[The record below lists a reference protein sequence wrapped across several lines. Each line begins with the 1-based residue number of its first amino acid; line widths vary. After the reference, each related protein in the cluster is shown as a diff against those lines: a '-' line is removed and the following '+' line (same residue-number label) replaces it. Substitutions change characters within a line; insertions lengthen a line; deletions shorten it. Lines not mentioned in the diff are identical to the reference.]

1 MAVDLIRIY
10 ERYLERDRGLAD
22 LPWRPQGP
30 NAWAKSRGRMSALVS
45 MSPRG
50 DGSWVVSS
58 VLSMDGVPRR
68 QQFPVADHAA
78 ALAKA
83 EVLKL
88 QVDSR
93 SI

>member
-1 MAVDLIRIY
+1 MSAWTLL
-10 ERYLERDRGLAD
+10 ERYIERDRGLAD
-22 LPWRPQGP
+22 LPWRPQGQ
-30 NAWAKSRGRMSALVS
+30 NAWGKRRGRMSALVS

-58 VLSMDGVPRR
+58 VLSMDGVPKRR
-68 QQFPVADHAA
+68 QVPVGDHAS

-83 EVLKL
+83 EAMKL
-88 QVDSR
+88 EIDSR